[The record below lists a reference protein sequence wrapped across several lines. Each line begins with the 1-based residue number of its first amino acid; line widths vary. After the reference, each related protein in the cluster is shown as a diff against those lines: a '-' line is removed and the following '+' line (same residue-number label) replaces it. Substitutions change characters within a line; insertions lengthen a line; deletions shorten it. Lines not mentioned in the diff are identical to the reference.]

1 MADEGP
7 GGRSRTCT
15 GGPRPSAFTVP
26 PYRSSSG
33 HLKKGRSRPPG
44 QHAAH
49 AAAKFI
55 SCLHSYSL
63 RPREM
68 GCASEVGGLPVSER
82 PLGAEG
88 GKYTSDRVKVTIWKR
103 QERGFPLSNQPI
115 APEREPAPHLGDAN
129 PRPHALVALLMPR
142 SSDPGPGQAEKE
154 AMGLPCPGEL
164 GTDGGDYDW
173 TRSGGWVG
181 QDDCA
186 FRDGAPDS
194 HMPNSLEIP
203 SPIFPDSGFPLGDSA
218 HFIIQAPPPY
228 RQAVRSHPDD
238 QALPLLAKPTTLPLP
253 LTPES
258 PNDHK
263 ESPFENKTIDRT
275 LSVELSGT
283 PGLTPPTTPPHKA
296 SQENPFK
303 ASIKTKLSSCGS
315 SALVGTGAHCGGPAP
330 CFLAVGPAR
339 KDREHTELFAQ
350 LSRVSA
356 PVPPGQEERRG
367 KRTAPRVFSDHDYCQ
382 FTGAKRGL
390 GPCPGTL
397 DSRHWGCGTSVA
409 LLSATPSLEGHLQMA
424 SSVVRS
430 PVLNREA
437 GKLEQPPRA
446 RPAAGGWKPLE
457 DIEIRAELNKH
468 FGHPKQA
475 MFSEEAKV
483 AEDHYCQTAGGM
495 IVGLPLEGVLED
507 SEEEGERLFYPWED
521 SHLGLQFDG
530 SPSCS
535 PTSSPSRSSVSPSK
549 AHPRSASQSGSRS
562 RSRSS
567 SASHVP
573 RRRTP
578 SRSPY
583 SRSRSRSPHACPRT
597 GQFVDTR
604 SRRTQRSPHAESRSQ
619 SRSPSDR
626 KPGYDSYEEYRHEHL
641 RRQEYRQDCERRESE
656 GAEQREKRR
665 QKAIEERRVVYVG
678 RLRSDITWTE
688 LKRRFEVFGEMEEC
702 TVSLRD
708 DGDNFGFITYRY
720 TCDAVAALENG
731 HTLRK
736 SKEPHFEL
744 CFGGL
749 KQFCKTN
756 YTDLDSHCEDFDPTS
771 AKSKYDCMDFDSLL
785 QEAQSSLKR

>member
-1 MADEGP
+1 MG
-7 GGRSRTCT
+7 
-15 GGPRPSAFTVP
+15 SA
-26 PYRSSSG
+26 S
-33 HLKKGRSRPPG
+33 K
-44 QHAAH
+44 
-49 AAAKFI
+49 
-55 SCLHSYSL
+55 
-63 RPREM
+63 
-68 GCASEVGGLPVSER
+68 VGGTPVSER
-82 PLGAEG
+82 PHGAEG
-88 GKYTSDRVKVTIWKR
+88 GRYTSDPVKVTIWKR
-103 QERGFPLSNQPI
+103 QEQSKQAITPKRQ
-115 APEREPAPHLGDAN
+115 PAPLHGDVN
-129 PRPHALVALLMPR
+129 PRPHTLVTLLMPR
-142 SSDPGPGQAEKE
+142 ISDPGPSAGDVLTGQAEKQ
-154 AMGLPCPGEL
+154 AMALPCPREL
-164 GTDGGDYDW
+164 GMDGGHYDQ

-181 QDDCA
+181 QEDCA
-186 FRDGAPDS
+186 FCDGIPDS
-194 HMPNSLEIP
+194 HMPNSLRIP
-203 SPIFPDSGFPLGDSA
+203 SPIFPDSGSPLGDSA
-218 HFIIQAPPPY
+218 PFIIRDPPPF

-390 GPCPGTL
+390 APCQGAL
-397 DSRHWGCGTSVA
+397 DSRHWGCATSVA
-409 LLSATPSLEGHLQMA
+409 LLSASPSLEGHLQMA

-430 PVLNREA
+430 PVLDREA
-437 GKLEQPPRA
+437 GRLEQPSRA

-483 AEDHYCQTAGGM
+483 AEDHYCQTAGG
-495 IVGLPLEGVLED
+495 IFAGLPLEGVLED

-535 PTSSPSRSSVSPSK
+535 PSSSPSRSSVSPSK
-549 AHPRSASQSGSRS
+549 AHPRSASQSGSRSRS

-597 GQFVDTR
+597 GQFVDSR
-604 SRRTQRSPHAESRSQ
+604 SRRAQRSLHAESRSQ

-656 GAEQREKRR
+656 GAEQREKQR

-702 TVSLRD
+702 TVNLRD

-720 TCDAVAALENG
+720 TCDAMAALENG